1 MISGFLVGVDSVV
14 YSNGSFTLKTKILQ
28 KFTKK
33 NNKKQQKQQPTTTS
47 NNHNSRNNF
56 I

>member
-14 YSNGSFTLKTKILQ
+14 YSNGSFTLKTFFRYSQ
-28 KFTKK
+28 KK
-33 NNKKQQKQQPTTTS
+33 NNKKQQKQQPTTIS